1 MRHIRLVARAK
12 RVPSPAQTT
21 GGTTIFDATTPLG
34 IKIEFIA
41 ELTDRAITII
51 MQKGST
57 L

>member
-1 MRHIRLVARAK
+1 MRHIRLVAREK
-12 RVPSPAQTT
+12 RVPGQAQTT
-21 GGTTIFDATTPLG
+21 GFDATTPLG

-51 MQKGST
+51 MEKAST